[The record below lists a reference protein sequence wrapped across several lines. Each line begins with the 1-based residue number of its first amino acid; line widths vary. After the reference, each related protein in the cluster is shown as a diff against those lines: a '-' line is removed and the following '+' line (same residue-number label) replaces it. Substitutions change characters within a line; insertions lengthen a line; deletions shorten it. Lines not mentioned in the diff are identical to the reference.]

1 MLTNY
6 RYIIYLMYNTSVFS
20 SLRINS
26 ILFERK
32 NDGSRSNIKKNNHVD
47 SALQT
52 VKCKNMCYNIF
63 SKFYSS

>member
-26 ILFERK
+26 IFFERK
-32 NDGSRSNIKKNNHVD
+32 KDGSRSNIKK
-47 SALQT
+47 
-52 VKCKNMCYNIF
+52 
-63 SKFYSS
+63 